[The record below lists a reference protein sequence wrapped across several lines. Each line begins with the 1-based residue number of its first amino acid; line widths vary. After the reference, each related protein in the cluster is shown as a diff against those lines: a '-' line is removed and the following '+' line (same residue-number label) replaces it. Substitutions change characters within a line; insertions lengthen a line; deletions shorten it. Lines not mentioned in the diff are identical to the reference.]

1 MTLTANI
8 KDSMWEL
15 GVLRSMGLT
24 RRQITRVMIYEL
36 VSNTLS
42 AMTIGYTSGILV
54 SYLAIAQFYTTVEL
68 PITLDLPYYTMGV
81 VGFCALISL
90 VVGAKFGTTVLF
102 KRNIASILKGN

>member
-54 SYLAIAQFYTTVEL
+54 SYLAIA
-68 PITLDLPYYTMGV
+68 
-81 VGFCALISL
+81 
-90 VVGAKFGTTVLF
+90 
-102 KRNIASILKGN
+102 